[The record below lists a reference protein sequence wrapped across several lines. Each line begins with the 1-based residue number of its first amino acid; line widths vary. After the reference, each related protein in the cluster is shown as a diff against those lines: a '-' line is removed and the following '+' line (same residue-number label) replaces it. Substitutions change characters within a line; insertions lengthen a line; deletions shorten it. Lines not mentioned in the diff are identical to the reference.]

1 MDVPGCSEKAG
12 GVLMLTYEDK
22 RRVQDEVSDLL
33 WRHPELTLKDLIQKY
48 RDIADFL
55 EAEEVS

>member
-1 MDVPGCSEKAG
+1 
-12 GVLMLTYEDK
+12 MLTYEDK

-33 WRHPELTLKDLIQKY
+33 WRHPELTVKDLIQKY

>member
-1 MDVPGCSEKAG
+1 
-12 GVLMLTYEDK
+12 MLTDEDK
-22 RRVQDEVSDLL
+22 RRVRDEVSDLL
-33 WRHPELTLKDLIQKY
+33 WRHPELTVKDLIQKY